1 MATLAQPKE
10 RGANRTRF
18 TEKSVA
24 KMVAEATQRRE
35 VGDPGTPGLSLRLG
49 PGSRATWYLFY
60 TVAGA
65 GEDGKRGPQQRFK
78 LGVYPL
84 MELGEART
92 KAREGLEKADRGI
105 DPRDERKKAIDDR
118 RERKFETVL
127 ERYVELY
134 VKRETKD
141 GRWAKEQEEIARKEA
156 EASGKE
162 PREVG
167 RCPADRLLTDHV
179 EPEWKGRDLDTI
191 GVADVNN
198 LLDEIIL
205 EAGVPI
211 AREVRKHLAGMFSW
225 AAGRGI
231 VRVSPLAGLRRKDLK
246 YTARDRF
253 LSMDELG
260 RVWDAAGELGYPF
273 GDMYRLLILTG
284 QRRSEIAGLRR
295 DWLDADTERLFV
307 IPAKDYKTGVEQ
319 AVPLS
324 APAWRI
330 VESLP
335 RWNEGPYLLSGS
347 AGRSAVSGFSKARKA
362 LDKKM
367 AKREAK
373 DELEPMMP
381 WEVHDIRR
389 SVATHMARIGVPPE
403 HVERVLGHKVGGVA
417 GTYNRHGYLDEKRAA
432 MEKWGK
438 LWS

>member
-1 MATLAQPKE
+1 MATIEQTGE
-10 RGANRTRF
+10 RAANRARF
-18 TEKSVA
+18 TDKSVA
-24 KMVAEATQRRE
+24 KLVSEATKRRE

-65 GEDGKRGPQQRFK
+65 GEDGKRGTQQRFK

-84 MELGEART
+84 MPLAEARA
-92 KAREGLEKADRGI
+92 KAREGLDKADRGF
-105 DPRDERKKAIDDR
+105 DPRDERQKQID
-118 RERKFETVL
+118 EQHARKFEKVL

-156 EASGKE
+156 EVTGKE
-162 PREVG
+162 PRAVG
-167 RCPADRLLTDHV
+167 RCPAERLLGEHV
-179 EPEWKGRDLDTI
+179 EPEWKGRDLETI

-198 LLDEIIL
+198 LLDEIVL
-205 EAGVPI
+205 DAGVPI

-231 VRVSPLAGLRRKDLK
+231 VRVSPLTGLRRKDLK
-246 YTARDRF
+246 YTSRDRF
-253 LSMDELG
+253 LSMEELG
-260 RVWDAAGELGYPF
+260 RVWDAAGEMGYPF

-284 QRRSEIAGLRR
+284 QRRAEIAGLRR
-295 DWLDADTERLFV
+295 DWLDADTQRLYV
-307 IPAKDYKTGVEQ
+307 IPKEHYKTGEEQ
-319 AVPLS
+319 AIPLS

-330 VESLP
+330 VEALP
-335 RWNEGPYLLSGS
+335 RWNEGDYLLSGS
-347 AGRSAVSGFSKARKA
+347 SGTRPVSGFSKARKA

-373 DELEPMMP
+373 DELLPMMP

-389 SVATHMARIGVPPE
+389 SVATHMIRIGVPPE
-403 HVERVLGHKVGGVA
+403 HVERVLGHKIGGVA
-417 GTYNRHGYLDEKRAA
+417 GIYNRHSYLDEKRAA
-432 MEKWGK
+432 LEKWGK